1 MRCAEVLV
9 SLISA
14 LRRAGS
20 GVAAAA
26 CCAML
31 ASCGGGNSTE
41 TTLIGTGSTASPAG
55 TEVVLSQPQ
64 GSNTTEIVVDAGPG
78 SGTGFSSF
86 GVANLPYVTVKV
98 CSPGSAT
105 ACVTIDHVLL
115 DTGSVGLRVL
125 RSAVAGLNLPAA
137 ADATGTLVSC
147 YPFVLGAVWGP
158 LAQAD
163 LTIGGETASKLPL
176 QIIDD
181 SQPAVFT
188 APADCQKAANGSL
201 LNSQGS
207 LLAKGVLGIGM
218 IAYDCGQ
225 LCAVGDYTGTYTIYY
240 RCTTA
245 SVCTAAAVP
254 AEQQVQNPVV
264 QFSPNS
270 DGTRDDNGT
279 IVMLP
284 AVPDLG
290 AAVVRG
296 RLVFGIGTQ
305 TNNQLPLGSSIL
317 RVQTDPIRD
326 DYLYV
331 QSSVGGQT
339 YPNSYIDS
347 GSNGYFFD
355 SASLSQACIAAGKGA
370 NWYCPS
376 AQQNLNAVITGADGM
391 TRSVSLSIGNADLLF
406 APPGT
411 NTAFPTLAGAAGA
424 ANPGAFVWGLPF
436 FYGKSVYTSI
446 WFQRLSENGPWY
458 TF

>member
-9 SLISA
+9 CLISA
-14 LRRAGS
+14 LRRAGY

-26 CCAML
+26 CCAVL

-41 TTLIGTGSTASPAG
+41 TTLIGTGATASPAG

-78 SGTGFSSF
+78 SSTGFSSF
-86 GVANLPYVTVKV
+86 GVANLPYVTVKI

-125 RSAVAGLNLPAA
+125 RSAVAGLNLPTA
-137 ADATGTLVSC
+137 ADASGTLVSC
-147 YPFVLGAVWGP
+147 YAFVLGAIWGP

-163 LTIGGETASKLPL
+163 LTIGGETASNLPL

-181 SQPAVFT
+181 SQPAVFA

-225 LCAVGDYTGTYTIYY
+225 NCADGFYPNYTVYY

-245 SVCTAAAVP
+245 SVCAATAVP

-264 QFSPNS
+264 HFSPNS

-317 RVQTDPIRD
+317 RVQTDTSRD
-326 DYLYV
+326 DYFYV

-370 NWYCPS
+370 TWYCPS

-406 APPGT
+406 AGT

-424 ANPGAFVWGLPF
+424 ANPGVFAWGLPF
-436 FYGKSVYTSI
+436 FYGKAVYTSI